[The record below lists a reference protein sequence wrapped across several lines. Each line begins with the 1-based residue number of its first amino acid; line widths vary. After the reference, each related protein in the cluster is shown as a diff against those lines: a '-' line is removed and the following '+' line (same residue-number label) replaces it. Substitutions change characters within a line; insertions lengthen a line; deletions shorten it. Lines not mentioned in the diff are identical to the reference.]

1 MQEII
6 TAKELIKS
14 YDGTQNVLNAL
25 NFTIRPGEWTNIMG
39 PSGSGKTTL
48 LNILSGLD
56 KPTSGAIIINGVDI
70 SHFGENELARFRRE
84 NLGLVFQ
91 QYHLMTF
98 LTALENIMLA
108 QHYHSVVDEQGARE
122 VLTKVGLGHRLDH
135 RPAHMSGGEQQRV
148 CIARALVNRPK
159 LILADEPTGNLDQKN
174 SKIVLDIFK
183 ELHSEG
189 HTVVMV
195 THAEEI
201 GKMGDRL
208 LRLLDG
214 QVIADICNSD
224 GRSGTE
230 NYCQA
235 VNS

>member
-6 TAKELIKS
+6 TAQQLIKS
-14 YDGTQNVLNAL
+14 YDGTQNVLNGL
-25 NFTIRPGEWTNIMG
+25 NFAIRPGEWTNIMG

-56 KPTSGAIIINGVDI
+56 KPTGGAIIINGVDI

-91 QYHLMTF
+91 QYHLLPF

-108 QHYHSVVDEQGARE
+108 QHYHSVVDEQEARE

-174 SKIVLDIFK
+174 SKIVLDIFG
-183 ELHSEG
+183 ELHAEG
-189 HTVVMV
+189 HTIVMV

-214 QVIADICNSD
+214 QIIADICNSD
-224 GRSGTE
+224 GRRGE
-230 NYCQA
+230 DDYCKV
-235 VNS
+235 VNG

>member
-6 TAKELIKS
+6 VAKDLAKS
-14 YDGTQNVLNAL
+14 YDGTQNVLDGL
-25 NFTIRPGEWTNIMG
+25 NFAIRPGEWTNIMG

-48 LNILSGLD
+48 LNIVSGLD
-56 KPTSGAIIINGVDI
+56 KPTTGSIIINSVDI
-70 SHFGENELARFRRE
+70 SNFSENELACFRRE

-91 QYHLMTF
+91 QYHLLPF
-98 LTALENIMLA
+98 LTALENIMVA
-108 QHYHSVVDEQGARE
+108 QHYHSIVDEKEAKD
-122 VLTKVGLGHRLDH
+122 VLIKVGLGHRLNH

-174 SKIVLDIFK
+174 SQIVLDIFK
-183 ELHSEG
+183 ELHAAG
-189 HTVVMV
+189 HTIVMV

-201 GKMGDRL
+201 GKIGDRL

-214 QVIADICNSD
+214 KIVADICNSD
-224 GRSGTE
+224 GKNGE
-230 NYCQA
+230 QHFCKA
-235 VNS
+235 VNA

>member
-1 MQEII
+1 MEAII
-6 TAKELIKS
+6 TVQELIKS
-14 YDGTQNVLNAL
+14 YDGTQNVLDKL

-56 KPTSGAIIINGVDI
+56 KPTGGAIIINGVNI

-91 QYHLMTF
+91 QYHLLPF
-98 LTALENIMLA
+98 LTALENIMVA
-108 QHYHSVVDEQGARE
+108 QHYHSVVDEQDAIE
-122 VLTKVGLGHRLDH
+122 VLTKVGLGHRLHH

-174 SKIVLDIFK
+174 SQIVLDIFK
-183 ELHSEG
+183 ELHAEG
-189 HTVVMV
+189 HTIVMV

-214 QVIADICNSD
+214 QVIADICNN
-224 GRSGTE
+224 GGKSGTD
-230 NYCQA
+230 NYCKA

>member
-6 TAKELIKS
+6 VAKDLIKS
-14 YDGTQNVLNAL
+14 YDGTQNVLDGL
-25 NFTIRPGEWTNIMG
+25 NFAIRPGEWTNIMG

-48 LNILSGLD
+48 LNIVSGLD
-56 KPTSGAIIINGVDI
+56 KPTSGSISINGVDI
-70 SHFGENELARFRRE
+70 SRYSENELARFRRE

-91 QYHLMTF
+91 QYHLMPF
-98 LTALENIMLA
+98 LTALENVMLA
-108 QHYHSVVDEQGARE
+108 QHFHSVVDETEAKD
-122 VLTKVGLGHRLDH
+122 VLAKVGLGHRLHH

-159 LILADEPTGNLDQKN
+159 LLLADEPTGNLDQKN

-183 ELHSEG
+183 ELHAEG
-189 HTVVMV
+189 HTIVMV

-214 QVIADICNSD
+214 QIVADICNSD
-224 GRSGTE
+224 GQSGE
-230 NYCQA
+230 QQYCKA
-235 VNS
+235 VNA